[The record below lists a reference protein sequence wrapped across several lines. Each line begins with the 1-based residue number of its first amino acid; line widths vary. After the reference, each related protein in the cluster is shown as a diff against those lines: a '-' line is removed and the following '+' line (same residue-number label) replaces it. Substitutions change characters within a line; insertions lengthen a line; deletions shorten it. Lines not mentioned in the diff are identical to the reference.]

1 MKDRACQ
8 GSYVFSKRER
18 REDTGNDDGCLSK

>member
-1 MKDRACQ
+1 MKDRVCQ

-18 REDTGNDDGCLSK
+18 GEDTGNDDECLRK